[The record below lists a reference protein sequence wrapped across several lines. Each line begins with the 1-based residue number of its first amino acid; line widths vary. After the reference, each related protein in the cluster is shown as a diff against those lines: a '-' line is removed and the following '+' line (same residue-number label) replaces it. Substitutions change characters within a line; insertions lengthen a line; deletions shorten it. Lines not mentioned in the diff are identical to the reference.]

1 MANQSGISPVSA
13 VPKSSYT
20 PKSFDQGKYQVQ
32 DYQYPYD
39 LMGNSSSYGS
49 NYVVFYI
56 NVNNESKMKE
66 NAANFIAESD
76 LTAAEK
82 ANLAGK
88 NISVGAAFGSAAG
101 ANVVTAGIGGF
112 AAGKGALDTLVKT
125 GSAMAVGALPAG
137 MATGGLLTNVSAK
150 NSDGTPQF
158 SRSKKRLKTAIALY
172 VPNQLSIR
180 YGAGWGEEETFS
192 FQAFLKGGEAISR
205 AMKEGKMDAITDKD
219 KGLTG
224 LAGSF
229 GLKALEKTNAGA
241 AAALSNITGLAPNPM
256 KEQIFKG
263 VDFRTFTMEYQ
274 FAPRSSDEA
283 RNVLSIVNAFK
294 YHMHP
299 EYKDSNNFLFL
310 YPSEFDIVYYHG
322 GRENLNIHRHT
333 SCVLT
338 EFNVNYTP
346 NGNFSTFADGIPT
359 QINVQMTFKELT
371 ILTKELIA
379 EGL

>member
-1 MANQSGISPVSA
+1 MANETGIQPASA
-13 VPKSSYT
+13 VPRSAYQ
-20 PKSFDQGKYQVQ
+20 PKSFEQRKYQVD
-32 DYQYPYD
+32 DYQYPSD
-39 LMGNSSSYGS
+39 LMGNGATYGS

-56 NVNNESKMKE
+56 NVNNESKMTK
-66 NAANFIAESD
+66 NKAALVAESD
-76 LTAAEK
+76 LTDAEK

-88 NISVGAAFGSAAG
+88 GISAEIAGAAAAG
-101 ANVVTAGIGGF
+101 AGVVMGALGGV
-112 AAGKGALDTLVKT
+112 AAGKGVLDTLTKA
-125 GSAMAVGALPAG
+125 GGGAIIGGLPAG
-137 MATGGLLTNVSAK
+137 LATAGLAANT
-150 NSDGTPQF
+150 GPQF
-158 SRSKKRLKTAIALY
+158 SRSKKRLKAAIALH

-180 YGAGWGEEETFS
+180 YGAGWGEEETFG

-205 AMKEGKMDAITDKD
+205 AIEAGNMDAITDKE
-219 KGLTG
+219 KGLAG

-229 GLKALEKTNAGA
+229 GLKTLEKTNAGA

-274 FAPRSSDEA
+274 FAPRSLAEA
-283 RNVLSIVNAFK
+283 KNVLSIINAFK

-299 EYKDSNNFLFL
+299 EYKDDNNFLFL
-310 YPSEFDIVYYHG
+310 YPSEFDIIYYHG
-322 GRENLNIHRHT
+322 GTENMNIHRHT

-346 NGNFSTFADGIPT
+346 NGNFTTFQGGIPT
-359 QINVQMTFKELT
+359 QMNVQMTFKELT

>member
-1 MANQSGISPVSA
+1 MANEIGIQPASA
-13 VPKSSYT
+13 VPRSAYQ
-20 PKSFDQGKYQVQ
+20 PKSFDQQKYQVE
-32 DYQYPYD
+32 DYQYPND
-39 LMGNSSSYGS
+39 LMGNVVSYGS

-56 NVNNESKMKE
+56 NVNNESKMVE
-66 NAANFIAESD
+66 NAADFVADAD
-76 LTAAEK
+76 LTESEK
-82 ANLAGK
+82 ASLAGK
-88 NISVGAAFGSAAG
+88 GISALKAGAAAAG
-101 ANVVTAGIGGF
+101 AGVVAGALAGGASGKGVVDKVVKAGAGATVGAIPAAIATAGL
-112 AAGKGALDTLVKT
+112 AANMKG
-125 GSAMAVGALPAG
+125 
-137 MATGGLLTNVSAK
+137 
-150 NSDGTPQF
+150 PQF
-158 SRSKKRLKTAIALY
+158 SRSKKRLKAAIALH

-180 YGAGWGEEETFS
+180 YGAGWGEEETFG

-205 AMKEGKMDAITDKD
+205 AISSGSMDAITDKD

-229 GLKALEKTNAGA
+229 GLQALQKTNAGA

-274 FAPRSSDEA
+274 FAPRSLNEA
-283 RNVLSIVNAFK
+283 QNVLSIINAFK

-299 EYKDSNNFLFL
+299 EYKDKNNFLFL
-310 YPSEFDIVYYHG
+310 YPSEFDILYYHG
-322 GRENLNIHRHT
+322 GAENLNIHRHT

-346 NGNFSTFADGIPT
+346 NGNFSTFSGGIPT
-359 QINVQMTFKELT
+359 QMNVQMTFKELT